1 MKSIRPVILK
11 IFGLFYPMH
20 LCIIF
25 QILRILYHWA
35 TETVVDISI
44 YLFLGLDDFIQAH
57 ITKTRPK
64 SCTICGYSAADS
76 RDVGRHIES
85 KHINLEIMCR
95 YCGTILKNRRSFG
108 GHLKSRHLSGISQ
121 NDVNN
126 IINLHV
132 RDMMFNNSD
141 IIH

>member
-1 MKSIRPVILK
+1 ML
-11 IFGLFYPMH
+11 L
-20 LCIIF
+20 
-25 QILRILYHWA
+25 
-35 TETVVDISI
+35 ISPFI
-44 YLFLGLDDFIQAH
+44 FLGLDDFIHAH

-64 SCTICGYSAADS
+64 SCKICGYSAGDS

-85 KHINLEIMCR
+85 KHINLEIMCK

-108 GHLKSRHLSGISQ
+108 GHLKTRHPESQ
-121 NDVNN
+121 NCVND

-132 RDMMFNNSD
+132 RDMMFSDSD